1 MTERDGSK
9 ARAGAIC
16 IRRGHLVW
24 MVQVLPEK
32 WLLVLISAAKSR
44 DFNALLKQ
52 GHEMQGEERS

>member
-1 MTERDGSK
+1 
-9 ARAGAIC
+9 
-16 IRRGHLVW
+16 